1 MLRWQLSASSPQRQL
16 ALIHALALV
25 THLRRQAIR
34 APLFRL
40 KANMHGIC
48 AALDGLLLRVRLFL
62 LPLAFFVN
70 VIKAHESKFNVTIG
84 CRFTV
89 EVCDDGS
96 DVECLALLHE
106 GARRLQADINI
117 SRMHK

>member
-34 APLFRL
+34 AALFRR
-40 KANMHGIC
+40 KANMHGIL

-62 LPLAFFVN
+62 LPVSVIVN
-70 VIKAHESKFNVTIG
+70 VIEPHESKFNVTAG

-89 EVCDDGS
+89 EVCDDGC
-96 DVECLALLHE
+96 DVECL
-106 GARRLQADINI
+106 
-117 SRMHK
+117 